1 MPSEEQISIS
11 KLRLD
16 IAKERLSYA
25 DEILKIG
32 DFKTVAN
39 RSYYAVFSAM
49 RAVLALDG
57 FDSKK
62 HSGIIAEFRRLYLKT
77 EILPKELSETIDSL
91 VEVRQGSDYDDF
103 YIISKDEVTLQLQN
117 ARRFVSETE
126 KYLKG
131 IYAEVVLIGE
141 GKPICYSLFRIF
153 KNQHRLSL
161 LGQTV
166 LFYAANG
173 ISIWFLTA
181 LSDNSCDCICSSEK
195 SLSRSSSRRLSTC
208 S

>member
-1 MPSEEQISIS
+1 MPSKEQISIS

-32 DFKTVAN
+32 DYKTVAN

-77 EILPKELSETIDSL
+77 E
-91 VEVRQGSDYDDF
+91 
-103 YIISKDEVTLQLQN
+103 
-117 ARRFVSETE
+117 
-126 KYLKG
+126 
-131 IYAEVVLIGE
+131 
-141 GKPICYSLFRIF
+141 
-153 KNQHRLSL
+153 
-161 LGQTV
+161 
-166 LFYAANG
+166 
-173 ISIWFLTA
+173 
-181 LSDNSCDCICSSEK
+181 
-195 SLSRSSSRRLSTC
+195 SRRQKNTLKKYIQIRKEIDLCRKC
-208 S
+208 SHIWE

>member
-32 DFKTVAN
+32 DYKTVAN

-91 VEVRQGSDYDDF
+91 VEVRKE
-103 YIISKDEVTLQLQN
+103 IVVKMRT
-117 ARRFVSETE
+117 ETIH
-126 KYLKG
+126 LKEIETG
-131 IYAEVVLIGE
+131 HKNHLNVL
-141 GKPICYSLFRIF
+141 S
-153 KNQHRLSL
+153 
-161 LGQTV
+161 
-166 LFYAANG
+166 
-173 ISIWFLTA
+173 
-181 LSDNSCDCICSSEK
+181 
-195 SLSRSSSRRLSTC
+195 
-208 S
+208 

>member
-1 MPSEEQISIS
+1 MPSDEQISIS
-11 KLRLD
+11 KLRTD
-16 IAKERLSYA
+16 IAKERLNYA

-77 EILPKELSETIDSL
+77 EIMPKELSEIIDSL

-103 YIISKDEVTLQLQN
+103 YIISKEEVTAQLEN
-117 ARRFVSETE
+117 ARLFVLEVE
-126 KYLKG
+126 KYLK
-131 IYAEVVLIGE
+131 EVY
-141 GKPICYSLFRIF
+141 P
-153 KNQHRLSL
+153 
-161 LGQTV
+161 
-166 LFYAANG
+166 
-173 ISIWFLTA
+173 
-181 LSDNSCDCICSSEK
+181 EK
-195 SLSRSSSRRLSTC
+195 
-208 S
+208 

>member
-32 DFKTVAN
+32 DYKTVAN

-103 YIISKDEVTLQLQN
+103 YIASKEESERQISVADEFIIL
-117 ARRFVSETE
+117 AE
-126 KYLKG
+126 KYCMEQL
-131 IYAEVVLIGE
+131 
-141 GKPICYSLFRIF
+141 
-153 KNQHRLSL
+153 
-161 LGQTV
+161 
-166 LFYAANG
+166 
-173 ISIWFLTA
+173 
-181 LSDNSCDCICSSEK
+181 EK
-195 SLSRSSSRRLSTC
+195 QKEN
-208 S
+208 

>member
-1 MPSEEQISIS
+1 LPSEEQISIS

-32 DFKTVAN
+32 DYKTVAN

-103 YIISKDEVTLQLQN
+103 YIISKEEVTLQLQN

-126 KYLKG
+126 RYLKG
-131 IYAEVVLIGE
+131 IYAE
-141 GKPICYSLFRIF
+141 
-153 KNQHRLSL
+153 
-161 LGQTV
+161 
-166 LFYAANG
+166 
-173 ISIWFLTA
+173 
-181 LSDNSCDCICSSEK
+181 
-195 SLSRSSSRRLSTC
+195 
-208 S
+208 